1 MALRVLSTWDHALLT
16 CNTCSMNRDAA
27 PPTYA
32 GYRFPVEIIGHA
44 VWLYFRFALSYRDVE
59 ELLAERG
66 VIVTY
71 ETIRRWS
78 RKFGQAYANGLRRRR
93 PRPGDKWH
101 LDEVLSASTACS
113 TTSGGLWTRRVA
125 SSISWCSPAAMLPP
139 RGSSSADC
147 SRGCGT
153 CHGC

>member
-1 MALRVLSTWDHALLT
+1 MKEQTLSPIYKRH
-16 CNTCSMNRDAA
+16 
-27 PPTYA
+27 
-32 GYRFPVEIIGHA
+32 RFPPAIIAHA

-78 RKFGQAYANGLRRRR
+78 RKFGQAYANTLRRRR

-101 LDEVLSASTACS
+101 LD
-113 TTSGGLWTRRVA
+113 GLIAIPPCDGLRRQT
-125 SSISWCSPAAMLPP
+125 
-139 RGSSSADC
+139 G
-147 SRGCGT
+147 
-153 CHGC
+153 

>member
-1 MALRVLSTWDHALLT
+1 MKDDVVS
-16 CNTCSMNRDAA
+16 
-27 PPTYA
+27 PTYA
-32 GYRFPVEIIGHA
+32 GYRFPAEIIAHA

-78 RKFGQAYANGLRRRR
+78 RKFGQGYANTLRRRR

-101 LDEVLSASTACS
+101 LD
-113 TTSGGLWTRRVA
+113 GLIAIPPCDGLRR
-125 SSISWCSPAAMLPP
+125 
-139 RGSSSADC
+139 RTG
-147 SRGCGT
+147 
-153 CHGC
+153 